1 MDFLGI
7 GSNMDMQSIV
17 DKLVALEKR
26 PILRLESQKVD
37 YSTKQAIWR
46 EVNTRLS
53 ALSSSLDGLKLQSDF
68 EKINAAVSDEKILTA
83 SAGANAAVGEYE
95 IEVLQLAKAQK
106 VMSNQCQ
113 APLTNEVILNI
124 NGKTVTVEASEE
136 NPQTIVEVARV
147 INKTKD
153 LGVIASVVDKR
164 LVLEANSTNTTINFD
179 GENSFL
185 TAIGVLD
192 ESGQIAEGKQLQAAT
207 EAIVN
212 INGIEVKRDSNIIE
226 EAILGVKL
234 ILKKESPDK
243 VNVAVNKD
251 VDAIYNKIKGFID
264 EYTKVQTYLDKQTFF
279 TKGTGDQLNS
289 TGQLFG
295 DSTVTILKTRLRSIF
310 AGAVEDIA
318 GTDLKMLS
326 QIGIEVDKTGKV
338 QVDDAK
344 LKEAIKEKPTQVADI
359 FIKKDTG
366 MTAKMQTYIKGYT
379 EYAGII
385 DSKLKYYDARIQDVD
400 KSMKRLDERVEMR
413 RESLIRQFTA
423 LDKALARNYDQGL
436 WLTTQL
442 QQLTSF
448 KKN

>member
-17 DKLVALEKR
+17 DKLIALEKR
-26 PILRLESQKVD
+26 PILRLESQKID
-37 YSTKQAIWR
+37 YSSKQAIWR

-53 ALSSSLDGLKLQSDF
+53 ALNSSLDGLKLQSDF
-68 EKINAAVSDEKILTA
+68 DKISATVSDEKILTA
-83 SAGANAAVGEYE
+83 SAAANAVFGEYE
-95 IEVLQLAKAQK
+95 IEVIQLAKAQK
-106 VMSNQCQ
+106 VMSNQWRD
-113 APLTNEVILNI
+113 PLTNEIILNI
-124 NGKTVTVEASEE
+124 NGQTITIVASED
-136 NPQTIVEVARV
+136 NPQSIVEVARE

-153 LGVIASVVDKR
+153 LGVKASVVDSR
-164 LVLEANSTNTTINFD
+164 LVLEANTTNTTINFE

-185 TAIGVLD
+185 TSIGVLD
-192 ESGQIAEGKQLQAAT
+192 ESGQVAEGKQLQAAT
-207 EAIVN
+207 ESIVN
-212 INGIEVKRDSNIIE
+212 INGIDVRRDSNTIE
-226 EAILGVKL
+226 DALLGVKL
-234 ILKKESPDK
+234 TLKKESPDK
-243 VNVAVNKD
+243 VNVTLNKD

-295 DSTVTILKTRLRSIF
+295 DSTVTVLKTRLRSVF
-310 AGAVEDIA
+310 TGVVEDIA

-344 LKEAIKEKPTQVADI
+344 LKEAIKDKPAQVAEI

-366 MTAKMQTYIKGYT
+366 LTAKMQTYIKGYT

-385 DSKLKYYDARIQDVD
+385 DSKLKFYDARIKDVD
-400 KSMKRLDERVEMR
+400 QSMERLNERVELR

-423 LDKALARNYDQGL
+423 LDKALARNYDQGV
-436 WLTTQL
+436 WLSTQL